1 MGGQEDFA
9 KALKAIMAAKRE
21 ELGEPPTPE
30 ELLAYRDG
38 RLDPGGRERMEAR
51 IAVHPDA
58 ARALADLAAF
68 PAVEPAPGTPE
79 LTDEDLDVRWQAFRQ
94 RVAALPPAPH
104 PPAPLSHRTPTDRE
118 RGGKTEGRRRR
129 LFAPRLA
136 AAAVLALAAGWA
148 GGFLTGRASHD
159 RPGSAVNIDIV
170 ELTPEKE
177 GGDRSPAAAV
187 EMPAEELV
195 LILGA
200 PEEGGFANYE
210 ARIVDA
216 QGSPVWS
223 RTGLHPTPLGTF
235 HLSFQR
241 GALQPGTYGILLFG
255 QEGKR
260 RKPVATYELRL
271 QEGPASR

>member
-9 KALKAIMAAKRE
+9 KALKAIMAAKRK

-38 RLDPGGRERMEAR
+38 RLDPGERERMEAR

-68 PAVEPAPGTPE
+68 PAIEPAPGTPE
-79 LTDEDLDVRWQAFRQ
+79 LTDGDLDARWKAFRQ
-94 RVAALPPAPH
+94 RVAELPPAPTH
-104 PPAPLSHRTPTDRE
+104 LSHRAPTA
-118 RGGKTEGRRRR
+118 RRQ

-136 AAAVLALAAGWA
+136 AAAGLVLAVGWA
-148 GGFLTGRASHD
+148 GGFLAGRASHD
-159 RPGSAVNIDIV
+159 RPGSAVNVDIV
-170 ELTPEKE
+170 ELPPEKE
-177 GGDRSPAAAV
+177 GADRSPANAV
-187 EMPAEELV
+187 ELPAEELV

-200 PEEGGFANYE
+200 PEESGFSDYE
-210 ARIVDA
+210 AHILDE
-216 QGSPVWS
+216 QGSPVWA
-223 RTGLHPTPLGTF
+223 RTGLHPRPLGTF

-241 GALQPGTYGILLFG
+241 GVLKPGTYRIHLFG
-255 QEGKR
+255 KDGEH
-260 RKPVATYELRL
+260 RKPLAIYELRL